1 MTSNFNENPGTFR
14 SDGEAAATLICLI
27 LAIVFAVIAHSQREK
42 ANADVLEEVTPSV
55 TLTGKDIAGILV
67 TPCVDYFPNG
77 AGHTIAFVKADGGVE
92 AIVANDYVS
101 ETLAYRI
108 RSTRV
113 SNLYLPCPELP
124 TGVVP

>member
-67 TPCVDYFPNG
+67 TPCV
-77 AGHTIAFVKADGGVE
+77 VKADGGVE